1 MTKLS
6 VFLADDHPV
15 VREGLK
21 MLINGQTDMEVVGE
35 AGDGRTALSRAT
47 ELRPN
52 VALLDI
58 SMPEMNGAAVA
69 QQLKQACPEV
79 RVAALTVQQDR
90 VYVRQLLAA
99 GATGYILKLAKP
111 VDFLQAIRTVGAGG
125 VYIHPGVMEAAIP
138 GLADA
143 AAGGKQLQRPTLT
156 AREAE
161 LLQLFA
167 KGYNNKEIAERLDL
181 AAKTVETYKA
191 RVMEKLGF
199 RSRVQVIQYAI
210 HQGWLQLPDPI

>member
-6 VFLADDHPV
+6 VFLADDHAV

-47 ELRPN
+47 ELRPS

-58 SMPEMNGAAVA
+58 SMPDLNGAAVA

-99 GATGYILKLAKP
+99 GATGYILKLARP

-138 GLADA
+138 GLTDA
-143 AAGGKQLQRPTLT
+143 AAGGKQLQRPALT
-156 AREAE
+156 ARETE

-210 HQGWLQLPDPI
+210 HQGWLQLSEPL